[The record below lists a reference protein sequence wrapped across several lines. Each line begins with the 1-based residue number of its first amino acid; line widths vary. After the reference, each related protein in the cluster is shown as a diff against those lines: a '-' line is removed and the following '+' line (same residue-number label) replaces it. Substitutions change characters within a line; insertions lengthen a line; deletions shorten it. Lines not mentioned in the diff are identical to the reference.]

1 MTIDEA
7 LLYLERDD
15 ASIRFFSPQDY
26 EAFVTL
32 KKYAKS
38 QQQPCEDCISRE
50 ALLDNLEEPMNWTD
64 SEAEIQEQRDYEGF
78 IELVK
83 SMPSITPSYNSIKT
97 ELKPCEDCVSRD
109 AVEKITWEEPSYDD
123 ALNVLTEVR
132 DKVRA
137 LPSVEPQRPNG
148 EWIIDDDFEHHNAR
162 CNKCGNIIDSRLL
175 KWYPQRYAYC
185 SSCGAKMKEGGNDE
199 T

>member
-1 MTIDEA
+1 MTIDEMFDE
-7 LLYLERDD
+7 LENKVRDTY
-15 ASIRFFSPQDY
+15 I
-26 EAFVTL
+26 VTL
-32 KKYAKS
+32 KYKYDFEENYTIENHILEYDS
-38 QQQPCEDCISRE
+38 VVDSYVWLNDWNEGQNDVEVLGYM
-50 ALLDNLEEPMNWTD
+50 LLGDVDTTKLE
-64 SEAEIQEQRDYEGF
+64 
-78 IELVK
+78 
-83 SMPSITPSYNSIKT
+83 
-97 ELKPCEDCVSRD
+97 PCEDCVSRD